1 MDIVEELLADELP
14 DDRQSDRE
22 ARIILCDMHRRAAD
36 EIEWL
41 REALRIICD
50 GPRDVEKSYAELFAE
65 VKTEA
70 RNGLQQKESE

>member
-41 REALRIICD
+41 REALKD
-50 GPRDVEKSYAELFAE
+50 KEELIQYIESQLTA
-65 VKTEA
+65 A
-70 RNGLQQKESE
+70 LQK